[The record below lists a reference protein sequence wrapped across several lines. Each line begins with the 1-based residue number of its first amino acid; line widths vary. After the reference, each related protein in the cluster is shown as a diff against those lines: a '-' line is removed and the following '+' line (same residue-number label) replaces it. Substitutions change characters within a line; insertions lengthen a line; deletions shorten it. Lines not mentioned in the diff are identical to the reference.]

1 MICIGTLLA
10 NRLIES
16 VIISTNITRYTIEL
30 TVKKFR
36 PSRGCANR
44 IAVSIPIAATISV
57 W

>member
-1 MICIGTLLA
+1 MICIGTLPV
-10 NRLIES
+10 NRLVES
-16 VIISTNITRYTIEL
+16 VIIKNRTTTYTIEL

-57 W
+57 